1 MPALMRAARSLA
13 PISRSKSRERALRLG
28 AASPADAAV
37 SSGSRLIR
45 GLQRR
50 SLLRRSTL
58 GSIQRFGEVIR
69 HNRQAGVFGILDH
82 RRQGAGDGLGN
93 DGRIARRLLVGIA
106 PRPRN
111 RALVDMGT
119 AHRPATAPPAATPA
133 SRCRPADQGASCR
146 NPAWHRSG
154 RRGRRDGQARGPNRR
169 GRSDRARPPL

>member
-1 MPALMRAARSLA
+1 MRAARSLA
-13 PISRSKSRERALRLG
+13 PISRSKSPDRELRLG

-69 HNRQAGVFGILDH
+69 HARQAGVFGILDH
-82 RRQGAGDGLGN
+82 RRQGSGDGLGC
-93 DGRIARRLLVGIA
+93 DCGIARRLLVGLA

-111 RALVDMGT
+111 RTLVDMGA
-119 AHRPATAPPAATPA
+119 AHQDPGSWLGRSTSPRLVHRRSLHPSCCSSPRLGLPARADVSRPAYAAD
-133 SRCRPADQGASCR
+133 RPAG
-146 NPAWHRSG
+146 
-154 RRGRRDGQARGPNRR
+154 
-169 GRSDRARPPL
+169 